1 MDGETGG
8 EMDEKERS
16 GWCGKRERREKRRG
30 RSRTEY
36 EGSSKREEVGRTED
50 QKIGRRCE
58 ETGKESEE
66 GRKNKRGERKKRRK
80 GGQGK

>member
-8 EMDEKERS
+8 EMDEKEGS

-66 GRKNKRGERKKRRK
+66 GRTGRRQGRGGRDDR
-80 GGQGK
+80 